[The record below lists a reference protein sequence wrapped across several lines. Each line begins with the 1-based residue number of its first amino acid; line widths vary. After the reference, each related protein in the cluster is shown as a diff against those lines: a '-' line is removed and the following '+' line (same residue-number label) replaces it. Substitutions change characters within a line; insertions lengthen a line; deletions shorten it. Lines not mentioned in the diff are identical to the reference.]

1 MLTKDKESSIIC
13 VLLTVLIIA
22 LVVDVVKQWSAL
34 DFAYLVFMISC
45 FMRFIYIKRH

>member
-22 LVVDVVKQWSAL
+22 LVVDVVKQCSIL